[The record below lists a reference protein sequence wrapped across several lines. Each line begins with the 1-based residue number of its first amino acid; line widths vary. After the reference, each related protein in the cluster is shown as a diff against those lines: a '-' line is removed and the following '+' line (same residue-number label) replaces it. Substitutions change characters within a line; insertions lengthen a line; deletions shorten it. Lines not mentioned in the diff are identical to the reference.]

1 MPAKRIDSEAD
12 LIRDYF
18 APLSAAAPLAF
29 GLTDDAAI
37 IRPPD
42 GMDVIVSTDPV
53 REGVHFFL
61 SDAAG
66 DVAWKAIAVNI
77 SDVVAKGGRPF
88 AYTMALG
95 LPDAPTEAWARG
107 FAAGLAEA
115 QAAFGCHLIGGDTD
129 RVAGPLSVAITM
141 FAAVP
146 RGRMVPRHGARP
158 GDAVFVSGTIGDA
171 ALGLA
176 LRQQT
181 RWATAV
187 ALAGEAER
195 HVLNRYLRPRP
206 RLALAPELVSHA
218 RSALDI
224 SDGFIADLGKLVGDH
239 AIDVAL
245 DSIPLSEAA
254 RAVLVTAGAP
264 ARQAILAGGGD
275 YEVLAAVPA
284 DNAEAFASAAAQA
297 GVAVTRIGSVRT
309 RTKAR
314 AVARGGV
321 VVIDGDGL
329 PVDIAQAGYDHLTP

>member
-1 MPAKRIDSEAD
+1 MSAKRIVSEAD
-12 LIRDYF
+12 LIRDHF

-53 REGVHFFL
+53 RAGVHFFA
-61 SDAAG
+61 SDAAD

-95 LPDAPTEAWARG
+95 LPEAPTATWARS
-107 FAAGLAEA
+107 FASGLADA

-129 RVAGPLSVAITM
+129 RVDGPLSVAITM

-146 RGRMVPRHGARP
+146 RGRMVPRHGARV

-181 RWATAV
+181 DWARAA

-195 HVLNRYLRPRP
+195 HVLNRYLRPQP
-206 RLALAPELVSHA
+206 RLVLAPELVSLA

-245 DSIPLSEAA
+245 ETVPLSAAA
-254 RAVLVTAGAP
+254 RAVLASAGAP
-264 ARQAILAGGGD
+264 AWQAVLAGGGD

-284 DNAEAFASAAAQA
+284 DNATAFASASARA
-297 GVAVTRIGSVRT
+297 GVAVARIGTVRSRGAGGASVT
-309 RTKAR
+309 AMDAQGQPLDWATDAAR
-314 AVARGGV
+314 
-321 VVIDGDGL
+321 
-329 PVDIAQAGYDHLTP
+329 QGYDHLAP